1 MRTGTIAGVNCT
13 YPDEKI
19 WSAERQIIRLER
31 VSGSVDS
38 VLLKRRIPGQIPWTN
53 EELATYKLDANGKA
67 AIDITDLARTYDYQ
81 DAVDTNTSLYITLE
95 FYAGD
100 SLQGTTSTYFYLGGI
115 INPAG
120 VYIPPFNMPD
130 ALVVPPERILYA
142 GLSDIRS
149 EFYPTTTTGITWAV
163 ENGTW
168 ATNKRWI
175 DAIADFII
183 YRVKSGQATISH
195 KSKFYQIGGNG
206 FVGCDKPAAAVRWVS
221 FTGVQR
227 VHHFLVRK
235 PTITAADNYQLL
247 TLDNTYNE
255 IKGRV
260 DSLDLYIDELIPYD
274 LWYYA
279 DVITS
284 SKVEVTLDGTNWYQV
299 QVTNKNVTIPTGE
312 MGNGK
317 LEITVN
323 WRKYDAVTM

>member
-1 MRTGTIAGVNCT
+1 MRTTTNDGIKFT
-13 YPDEKI
+13 YPDEGV
-19 WSAERQIIRLER
+19 WSAERQIIYLER
-31 VSGSVDS
+31 VSGSVS
-38 VLLKRRIPGQIPWTN
+38 EVTLSKRKQGVVPLTDEDI
-53 EELATYKLDANGKA
+53 ATYKLDANGKC
-67 AIDITDLARTYDYQ
+67 AIDITDLVRTFGVYQ
-81 DAVDTNTSLYITLE
+81 SAIDTNMSLYLTL
-95 FYAGD
+95 
-100 SLQGTTSTYFYLGGI
+100 TTSGGSISFYIRIAGI

-120 VYIPPFNMPD
+120 VYIPAFTMPD
-130 ALVVPPERILYA
+130 ALIVPPERILYA
-142 GLSDIRS
+142 GITDIRC
-149 EFYPTTTTGITWAV
+149 EFYHTTTTGIKWV
-163 ENGTW
+163 VKNGTW
-168 ATNKRWI
+168 ATNKRWV
-175 DAIADFII
+175 DAIGDFII
-183 YRVKSGQATISH
+183 YRFKSGQDTISH

-206 FVGCDKPAAAVRWVS
+206 FIGCDKPAAAVRWVS

-247 TLDNTYNE
+247 TLDNSYDE

-260 DSLDLYIDELIPYD
+260 DSFDVYIDELLPYD

-284 SKVEVTLDGTNWYQV
+284 SKVEVSLDGQTWNQV